1 MYRETTHLVIS
12 TAMGRRYCDQPI
24 RIATIQDFNCN
35 HEEIWAFLM
44 SKHGKRQWKW
54 VKYIMKLIL
63 SPTMCK
69 HVSNHWSVTDQNLQ
83 RSTKIVCNQWHGSG
97 LAISPC
103 RFGYP
108 YIISS
113 EKNLTQSSINGMGN
127 LFLGR
132 PCCHKRVFLV
142 VGGRSFSDLD
152 NWRISPFADVSP
164 MISIWVFPKIMGKSQ
179 SLWFKSRFSFLKTGS
194 SWVIYI

>member
-1 MYRETTHLVIS
+1 
-12 TAMGRRYCDQPI
+12 
-24 RIATIQDFNCN
+24 
-35 HEEIWAFLM
+35 
-44 SKHGKRQWKW
+44 
-54 VKYIMKLIL
+54 
-63 SPTMCK
+63 MCK
-69 HVSNHWSVTDQNLQ
+69 HVSNHWSVTDQNLE

-113 EKNLTQSSINGMGN
+113 EKNSNAIIYKWHGEFVPWQVMLPQTGFS
-127 LFLGR
+127 
-132 PCCHKRVFLV
+132 CW
-142 VGGRSFSDLD
+142 GGRSFSDLD
-152 NWRISPFADVSP
+152 NWRISSFADVSP

-194 SWVIYI
+194 SWVIYIYINPTNFCWLKLLVVMEQIQLWV